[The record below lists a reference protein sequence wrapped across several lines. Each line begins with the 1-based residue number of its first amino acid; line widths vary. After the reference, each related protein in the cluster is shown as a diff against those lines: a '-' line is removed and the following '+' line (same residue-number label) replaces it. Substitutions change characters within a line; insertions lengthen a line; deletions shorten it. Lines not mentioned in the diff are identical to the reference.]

1 MDKSVE
7 NIHCVLVIGEMNE
20 TMLILINEILVVRGE
35 FFVVDIDYNVF

>member
-1 MDKSVE
+1 MDKSAK

-20 TMLILINEILVVRGE
+20 TMLILINEMLVVRDE